1 MKPILPILGL
11 SALLSACGTGLFP
24 PVVQNLPDINV
35 VLPTAMAGTPMV
47 IYPKDNQFE
56 SNSPLTGVVNSVEIS
71 GNLVYTGLGN
81 LSGVGVYVRQDSVGC
96 VDMGTY
102 FSCTGDESANKL
114 NDLSIIKGQPV
125 SVILAGKQL
134 TTAVQKKF
142 GLIGFQINAG
152 SSVAGDKIRV
162 TEVKATVRF

>member
-11 SALLSACGTGLFP
+11 TALLSACGTGLFP
-24 PVVQNLPDINV
+24 PVTQNLPDINV
-35 VLPTAMAGTPMV
+35 VLPTATANTPMV
-47 IYPKDNQFE
+47 VYPKDNQFA
-56 SNSPLTGVVNSVEIS
+56 SDSPLTGVVNSVEIS

-96 VDMGTY
+96 IDMGSY

-114 NDLSIIKGQPV
+114 NDLAITKGEPV
-125 SVILAGKQL
+125 GVTLAGKQL

-142 GLIGFQINAG
+142 GLIGFQVNAG

-162 TEVKATVRF
+162 TEVKAVVRF

>member
-1 MKPILPILGL
+1 MKPFFPILGL
-11 SALLSACGTGLFP
+11 SALLSACGTGLIP
-24 PVVQNLPDINV
+24 PVTQNLPDINV
-35 VLPTAMAGTPMV
+35 VLPTATAGTPMV
-47 IYPKDNQFE
+47 VYPKDNQFA
-56 SNSPLTGVVNSVEIS
+56 SDSPLTGVVNSVEIS

-81 LSGVGVYVRQDSVGC
+81 LGGVSVYVRQDSVGC
-96 VDMGTY
+96 VDMGSY

-125 SVILAGKQL
+125 GVTLAGKQL

-142 GLIGFQINAG
+142 GLIGFQVNVG
-152 SSVAGDKIRV
+152 SSLAGDKIRV

>member
-1 MKPILPILGL
+1 M
-11 SALLSACGTGLFP
+11 
-24 PVVQNLPDINV
+24 
-35 VLPTAMAGTPMV
+35 VLP
-47 IYPKDNQFE
+47 
-56 SNSPLTGVVNSVEIS
+56 
-71 GNLVYTGLGN
+71 
-81 LSGVGVYVRQDSVGC
+81 
-96 VDMGTY
+96 
-102 FSCTGDESANKL
+102 DESANKL